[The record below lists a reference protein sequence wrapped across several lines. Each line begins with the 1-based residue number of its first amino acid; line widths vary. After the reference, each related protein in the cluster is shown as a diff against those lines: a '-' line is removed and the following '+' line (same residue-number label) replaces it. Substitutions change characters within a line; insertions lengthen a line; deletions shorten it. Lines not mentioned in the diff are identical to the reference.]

1 MAKGRKKERQP
12 PPITG
17 CGFLDGVMPETLQR
31 SKNAYRSNLIVT
43 CYPSDI
49 KKAIC
54 DGLDATGKAYRYSG
68 MSEFLSKYVKIIP
81 NKQLFRLFVS
91 VNNFDDFLKHQHELH
106 DLLRTVARDDNNWLG
121 ADVHVFVAIAS
132 GRMEQ
137 YAHDGILPT
146 DVQSAFEFANFGF
159 MYNPI
164 RQSFECQ
171 KSTGI
176 PAMVGY
182 HYPFKLP
189 EQKDEE

>member
-17 CGFLDGVMPETLQR
+17 CGFLDGIMPETLQR

-54 DGLDATGKAYRYSG
+54 NGLDTTGKAFRYSG
-68 MSEFLSKYVKIIP
+68 MTAFLAKYPMIIP
-81 NKQLFRLFVS
+81 NKQSFRLFVS
-91 VNNFDDFLKHQHELH
+91 ACDFEDYLKHQHELRN
-106 DLLRTVARDDNNWLG
+106 LLQTASRDDTNWLG
-121 ADVHVFVAIAS
+121 VDIHVFVAIAT

-137 YAHDGILPT
+137 YAHDGIIPL
-146 DVQSAFEFANFGF
+146 DVQSAFESAHFGF
-159 MYNPI
+159 MYNPL
-164 RQSFECQ
+164 RQAFECQ

-176 PAMVGY
+176 PTMVGY
-182 HYPFKLP
+182 HYPFKLAEP
-189 EQKDEE
+189 NDEE

>member
-1 MAKGRKKERQP
+1 MEEYQDRSLRGRVFRHLREDILNGVYKNHEELREVTIGEEMGVSRTTVREALRQ
-12 PPITG
+12 
-17 CGFLDGVMPETLQR
+17 LELE
-31 SKNAYRSNLIVT
+31 
-43 CYPSDI
+43 
-49 KKAIC
+49 
-54 DGLDATGKAYRYSG
+54 GL
-68 MSEFLSKYVKIIP
+68 VKIIP

-91 VNNFDDFLKHQHELH
+91 VKDFDDFLKHQHELH

-146 DVQSAFEFANFGF
+146 DVQSAFESANFGF

>member
-12 PPITG
+12 PLITG

-54 DGLDATGKAYRYSG
+54 DGLDATGKAYHYSE
-68 MSEFLSKYVKIIP
+68 MSEFLSKYVNIIP

-91 VNNFDDFLKHQHELH
+91 VKDFDDFLKHQHELH

-146 DVQSAFEFANFGF
+146 DVQSAFESANFGF

-176 PAMVGY
+176 PEMVGY

>member
-1 MAKGRKKERQP
+1 MAKGRKKERQL

-17 CGFLDGVMPETLQR
+17 CGFLDGVMPESLQR
-31 SKNAYRSNLIVT
+31 CKNAYRSNLIVT

-54 DGLDATGKAYRYSG
+54 DGLDATGKAYHYSE

-91 VNNFDDFLKHQHELH
+91 VKDFDDFLKHQHELH

-146 DVQSAFEFANFGF
+146 DVQSAFESANFGF

-164 RQSFECQ
+164 RQSFECR

>member
-17 CGFLDGVMPETLQR
+17 CGFLDGVMPESLQR
-31 SKNAYRSNLIVT
+31 CKNAYRSNLIVT

-54 DGLDATGKAYRYSG
+54 DGLDTSGKAYRYSG
-68 MSEFLSKYVKIIP
+68 MSEFLSKYVKVIP

-91 VNNFDDFLKHQHELH
+91 MKDFDDFLKHQHELRN
-106 DLLRTVARDDNNWLG
+106 LLQTASRDDTNWLG
-121 ADVHVFVAIAS
+121 VDIHVFVAIAT

-137 YAHDGILPT
+137 YAHDGIIPL
-146 DVQSAFEFANFGF
+146 DVQSAFESAHFGF
-159 MYNPI
+159 MYNPL
-164 RQSFECQ
+164 RQAFECQ

-176 PAMVGY
+176 PTMVGY

>member
-54 DGLDATGKAYRYSG
+54 DGLDATGKAYHYSE

-91 VNNFDDFLKHQHELH
+91 VKDFDDFLKHQHELH
-106 DLLRTVARDDNNWLG
+106 DLLRTVAREDNNWLG

-137 YAHDGILPT
+137 YAHDGILPS
-146 DVQSAFEFANFGF
+146 DVQSAFESTNFGF

-164 RQSFECQ
+164 WQSFECR

>member
-17 CGFLDGVMPETLQR
+17 CGFLDGVMPESLQR
-31 SKNAYRSNLIVT
+31 CKNAYRSNLIVT

-54 DGLDATGKAYRYSG
+54 DGLDTSGKAYRYSG

-91 VNNFDDFLKHQHELH
+91 MKDFDDYLKHQHELH
-106 DLLRTVARDDNNWLG
+106 DLLRTVARDDKNWLG

-132 GRMEQ
+132 GRLEQ
-137 YAHDGILPT
+137 YAHDGILPL
-146 DVQSAFEFANFGF
+146 DIQSAFESADFGF

-171 KSTGI
+171 KSVNI
-176 PAMVGY
+176 PRIAGCY
-182 HYPFKLP
+182 YPFKLP